1 MKKTGWIVSP
11 SPFILTRPTVT
22 KMSLVTIASLVPQ
35 IGLIALDGDY
45 GALLNILSAIAG
57 SLVAEV
63 AIGFPARKP
72 IAADLTVFITGALI
86 GMFLPCTFNPVLAGF
101 VAFIGVLFGKALFG
115 GRGSF
120 WVHPVAIA
128 VCVGYVSQAAAFP
141 TTLVTADGL
150 KAVGDAFGALKLDR
164 FSQLAQDQAVTGTLN
179 SGLLGNLGIRLPEGY
194 FTLLWNS
201 PSAIPAFRYNALTL
215 LSSIVLLSMEVID
228 WIIPFFFLAT
238 YGICVWFLS
247 LFPFTATFSG
257 GDILF
262 AFLTSGTL
270 FAAFYVLPEYSTS
283 PRTRLGKGI
292 SGIVGGAAAFLNCG
306 PGGSPVGI
314 LFAILIANSINPLI
328 EHYENRTHIISGEQ
342 A

>member
-22 KMSLVTIASLVPQ
+22 KMSIITLASLVPQ

-45 GALLNILSAIAG
+45 GALLNILCAIVG
-57 SLVAEV
+57 SFAAELT
-63 AIGFPARKP
+63 IGLPARKP
-72 IAADLTVFITGALI
+72 IATDLTVFLAGILI
-86 GMFLPCTFNPVLAGF
+86 GMFLPCNFNPVLAGF
-101 VAFIGVLFGKALFG
+101 VAFIGVLFGKTLFG

-120 WVHPVAIA
+120 WMHPVAIA

-141 TTLVTADGL
+141 QALVTADGL

-164 FSQLAQDQAVTGTLN
+164 FSQLVQDQTVTGTLN
-179 SGLLGNLGIRLPEGY
+179 SGLLGSLGIRLPEGY
-194 FTLLWNS
+194 ITLLWNS
-201 PSAIPAFRYNALTL
+201 PSPIPAFRYNVITL
-215 LSSIVLLSMEVID
+215 VSSIVLLSMETID

-257 GDILF
+257 GNILF

-283 PRTRLGKGI
+283 PRTRLGKVI

-306 PGGSPVGI
+306 PGGSPVGVM
-314 LFAILIANSINPLI
+314 FAILIVDSINPLI
-328 EHYENRTHIISGEQ
+328 EHFENRTHIISGEQ